1 MSQFGDS
8 LLVINDE
15 EIVKVHVHT
24 EHPGKVFN
32 YGQQYGELIKLKVE
46 NMREQHREVI
56 RKEQHTAKPKWKRLK
71 QQLLLF
77 LWVKVFQ
84 RYLNQWVPH
93 ISLVVDKR

>member
-32 YGQQYGELIKLKVE
+32 YGQQYGELINL
-46 NMREQHREVI
+46 
-56 RKEQHTAKPKWKRLK
+56 RLK
-71 QQLLLF
+71 
-77 LWVKVFQ
+77 
-84 RYLNQWVPH
+84 
-93 ISLVVDKR
+93 I